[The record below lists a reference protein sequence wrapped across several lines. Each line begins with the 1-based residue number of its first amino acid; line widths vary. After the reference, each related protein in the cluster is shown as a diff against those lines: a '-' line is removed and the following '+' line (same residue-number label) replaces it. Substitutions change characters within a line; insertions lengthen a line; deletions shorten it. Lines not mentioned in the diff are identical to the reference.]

1 MNNNIHM
8 FKSVMALLIA
18 VTLFAC
24 EGNYQNVKKLNLS
37 DGEPIAVGKNVNFK
51 YTENTD
57 YSNTDTA
64 RLITNLLAEKL
75 LDFSN
80 LEFSYKEFP
89 NGIEVHFWN
98 EEGKKSTVN
107 SDYAIQYDNTGLVD
121 LRENVVIVTA
131 DSVTLVAQQLYW
143 DQKNKWV
150 FTDQPYKIKFKD
162 GSYNEGARFDGNQD
176 FTIFLSRKNQGVQLI
191 DKNEINHGE

>member
-1 MNNNIHM
+1 M

-57 YSNTDTA
+57 YNNTDTA

-143 DQKNKWV
+143 DQKNSWV
-150 FTDQPYKIKFKD
+150 FTDSPYEIKFKD
-162 GSYNEGARFDGNQD
+162 GSYNRGAVGFDSNQD
-176 FTIFLSRKNQGVQLI
+176 FTFFLSRKNQGVQLI

>member
-1 MNNNIHM
+1 
-8 FKSVMALLIA
+8 MALLIA

-57 YSNTDTA
+57 YNNTDTA

-150 FTDQPYKIKFKD
+150 FTDQPYRIKFKD

-191 DKNEINHGE
+191 DKNEISHGE